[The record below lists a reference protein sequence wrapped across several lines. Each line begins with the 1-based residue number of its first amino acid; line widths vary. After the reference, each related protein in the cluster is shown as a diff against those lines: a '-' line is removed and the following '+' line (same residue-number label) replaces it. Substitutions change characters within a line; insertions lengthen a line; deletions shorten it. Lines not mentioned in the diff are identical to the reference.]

1 MIRFLLRRLLLV
13 VPALLGLLVLM
24 FLLIR
29 VVPSDPAA
37 ALAGDNATASQI
49 EEIRRS
55 LGLDRPLHEQFW
67 IYLQQV
73 ARGDFG
79 ISLYSG
85 RPVAADIA
93 LRLPATI
100 ELIFVSLLFS
110 VLVGIALGVA
120 AAVWRNSVI
129 DYLLRAVSMGGLALA
144 SFWVA
149 IMLQLLFSLELEWLP
164 LRGRLPA
171 GLDPP
176 THVTGLFLVDS
187 LLAGQPGMF
196 VETLRHLLLPA
207 FTLSLAGLASLAR
220 FTRSAMI
227 ENLQHDF
234 VAYERAVGYPRH
246 RIIMPYVLR
255 NSLITP
261 VTQIG
266 LLFGGL
272 ISGAVAVEAIFD
284 WPGVGFYLV
293 QAILSSD
300 YKAILAITLVI
311 GIIYAFVNIVID
323 LVHGLIDPRV
333 ADHG

>member
-37 ALAGDNATASQI
+37 ALAGDNATAAQI

-100 ELIFVSLLFS
+100 ELIFMSLLFS

>member
-37 ALAGDNATASQI
+37 ALAGDNATAAQI

-176 THVTGLFLVDS
+176 TLVTGLFLVDS